1 MRIVYGGDIYIYI
14 HFSLIYIQSAPAESL
29 HSLYSFIASV
39 GRSLGH
45 FFNTRYNVCA
55 CVCVRVRAC
64 VYNQGKVVMVI
75 IGLANNTS
83 IGIKYLLP

>member
-14 HFSLIYIQSAPAESL
+14 YISHSYISNQHQLNLYIAYIVSSPLSEDYWVIYLIPVIM
-29 HSLYSFIASV
+29 
-39 GRSLGH
+39 
-45 FFNTRYNVCA
+45 C
-55 CVCVRVRAC
+55 VRAC
-64 VYNQGKVVMVI
+64 VYNQGKIVMVI